1 MTQTTFDNALGEML
15 QAFETILAAIRQGGG
30 EGDLHNLQQR
40 LIDLMALIE
49 RDPGIEAATAD
60 LYVAAEALV
69 MDRTAHVQP
78 MARKLRLLSDADRR
92 FRERI
97 PAARP
102 LKAGSRSLW
111 LHKDLRFAA

>member
-1 MTQTTFDNALGEML
+1 MTHTTFDNALAEML
-15 QAFETILAAIRQGGG
+15 QALDTILDAIRQGGG
-30 EGDLHNLQQR
+30 ESDLRDLQQR
-40 LIDLMALIE
+40 LVDLMSLIE

-60 LYVAAEALV
+60 LYVSAEALV
-69 MDRTAHVQP
+69 IDRNAHAQP
-78 MARKLRLLSDADRR
+78 MARKLRLLNDADRR

-102 LKAGSRSLW
+102 LKAGSRSVW